1 MRKIPTRRSGPFGS
15 PRVSAVSAM
24 ESLVG
29 PITDLYRKAKQFIQG
44 RKCEVLIK
52 ALCSNLQYDSRD
64 IGISDS
70 RPATKINT
78 ALDIDDEQK

>member
-1 MRKIPTRRSGPFGS
+1 LSDPS
-15 PRVSAVSAM
+15 PIFTGRQNNLFKAANARV
-24 ESLVG
+24 
-29 PITDLYRKAKQFIQG
+29 F
-44 RKCEVLIK
+44 IK